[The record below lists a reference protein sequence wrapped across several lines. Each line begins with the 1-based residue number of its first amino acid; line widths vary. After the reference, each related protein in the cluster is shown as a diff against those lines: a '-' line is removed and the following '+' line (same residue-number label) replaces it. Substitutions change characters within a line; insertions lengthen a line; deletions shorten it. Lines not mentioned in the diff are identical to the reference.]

1 MALTPR
7 KRAFVEAKGRG
18 LSNKDAAIA
27 AGYSAAT
34 ASAAGSRL
42 VKDPDVVKAM
52 AEALPSPAARGFTA
66 PDGRK
71 TPDAPEGWAFG
82 IQPPVAPPPPQSP
95 ASEPN
100 LFDDPLDY
108 IKHVVNDPSAEPKER
123 LDAAKAW
130 ATYVHAK
137 KAPAGKKAGREE
149 AAAAAMGG
157 GADAATPNPFA
168 PRRGLKAV
176 K

>member
-1 MALTPR
+1 MALTPK

-52 AEALPSPAARGFTA
+52 GVPLPAPAEHGFTE

-71 TPDAPEGWAFG
+71 TADAPDGWAFG
-82 IQPPVAPPPPQSP
+82 KESPPPPPQP
-95 ASEPN
+95 PPSEPN
-100 LFDDPLDY
+100 QFEDPLEY
-108 IKHVVNDPSAEPKER
+108 LKHVVNDTGAEPKER

-130 ATYVHAK
+130 LRLVHAP
-137 KAPAGKKAGREE
+137 KAPVGKKEGRNE
-149 AAAAAMGG
+149 AAAAAMG
-157 GADAATPNPFA
+157 ADSQAPNPFA